1 MSPFVPA
8 APAIATGCSGVAE
21 EIGAGENRGVQSA
34 TDRNPVLT
42 QGLSRLSDGS
52 YFPGMVCATQPVDP
66 HQLAR
71 WMAMR
76 RPSVGLP
83 PGMWSP
89 GWLMHRMLTRGDA
102 LRASASSPPRAASD
116 HRSYSGEAAPASSGP
131 GAQPTKMPDWWA
143 DVPLELKAAYW
154 HVRVSGGDPL
164 VLVEIAQ
171 ALGSR
176 ASAHHLV
183 DEGAAQATTVANSIA
198 LPELEPAVAPRR
210 QGRRT
215 AEHRG
220 GGDSERAARRGRS
233 RGPAW
238 KVEQQLVNDLVA
250 GIVDIHARRPVI
262 AAHARALLAAHGF
275 HYGSDYTRQRL
286 DAVVQSAI
294 QTARARLARARD
306 PG

>member
-1 MSPFVPA
+1 M
-8 APAIATGCSGVAE
+8 
-21 EIGAGENRGVQSA
+21 
-34 TDRNPVLT
+34 LT
-42 QGLSRLSDGS
+42 QGLSRLGDGS
-52 YFPGMVCATQPVDP
+52 YVPGMVLATQPVDP

-83 PGMWSP
+83 PGIWSP

-102 LRASASSPPRAASD
+102 PRASASSPPEAASD

-131 GAQPTKMPDWWA
+131 GAQRTKMPDWWG
-143 DVPLELKAAYW
+143 DVPLPLKAAYW
-154 HVRVSGGDPL
+154 HVRLLGGDPL
-164 VLVEIAQ
+164 VLVEMAQ
-171 ALGSR
+171 AIGSR

-183 DEGAAQATTVANSIA
+183 DECAAQATTVASSSA
-198 LPELEPAVAPRR
+198 LPELVPAVAPRR

-220 GGDSERAARRGRS
+220 GGDSERAARRGRR

-238 KVEQQLVNDLVA
+238 KVEQQLAIDLVA
-250 GIVDIHARRPVI
+250 GVIDIDAPRIVV
-262 AAHARALLAAHGF
+262 AAHGRALLAARGF

-306 PG
+306 PGRPDGVD